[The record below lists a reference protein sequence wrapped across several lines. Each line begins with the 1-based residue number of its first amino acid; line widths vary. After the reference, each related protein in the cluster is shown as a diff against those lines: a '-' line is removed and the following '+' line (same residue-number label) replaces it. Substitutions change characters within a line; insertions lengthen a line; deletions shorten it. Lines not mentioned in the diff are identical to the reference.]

1 MNTTKERS
9 HGTNRKTA
17 RIAGFLYL
25 SYIILT
31 AIANGVGRAGILV
44 DGDAAATAAN
54 ILSKGMLFRI
64 GFVSDLVS
72 ALLFLLT
79 AWALYAL
86 LKQVNRN
93 LALLFLLLNGCGVA
107 VQCFSMIFLYAA
119 LPLVSGGGT
128 LDAFTTD
135 QLNAQAMFFLG
146 LYKAGF
152 TSAQLFYGAWTLP
165 LGYLVYKSGFFPK
178 ALGVMLM
185 LDCVAVLVWFF
196 QFFLLPSYPA
206 ISYVC
211 YAVGFIAEVGLTLW
225 LLVMGAKEQKPALAM
240 AG

>member
-1 MNTTKERS
+1 M
-9 HGTNRKTA
+9 TNFIEDVQPRTMA

-25 SYIILT
+25 SFIIFM
-31 AIANGVGRAGILV
+31 AIANVVGRMGIIV

-54 ILSKGMLFRI
+54 IIAKGMLFRI
-64 GFVSDLVS
+64 GFVSDLLS

-86 LKQVNRN
+86 LKQVNRT
-93 LALLFLLLNGCGVA
+93 LALLFLLLNICGVA
-107 VQCFSMIFLYAA
+107 IQCFSMIFLYAA
-119 LPLVSGGGT
+119 LPLLSGGGY

-165 LGYLVYKSGFFPK
+165 LGYLVFKSGFLPK
-178 ALGVMLM
+178 ALGVILM
-185 LDCVAVLVWFF
+185 LDCLAILVWFF
-196 QFFLLPSYPA
+196 QFFFLPSYPA
-206 ISYVC
+206 ISYPC
-211 YAVGFIAEVGLTLW
+211 YAVSFIAEFSLTLW
-225 LLVMGAKEQKPALAM
+225 LLIKGIKEERRT
-240 AG
+240 

>member
-1 MNTTKERS
+1 MNT
-9 HGTNRKTA
+9 NNKTA

-25 SYIILT
+25 SFIIFM
-31 AIANGVGRAGILV
+31 AIANGVGRSGIII

-54 ILSKGMLFRI
+54 IIAKGMLFRI
-64 GFVSDLVS
+64 GFVSDLLS

-86 LKQVNRN
+86 LKQVNRT
-93 LALLFLLLNGCGVA
+93 LALLFLLLNICGVA
-107 VQCFSMIFLYAA
+107 MQCFSMILLYAA
-119 LPLVSGGGT
+119 LPLLSGGEY
-128 LDAFTTD
+128 LHAFTPD

-165 LGYLVYKSGFFPK
+165 LGYLVFKSGFLPK
-178 ALGVMLM
+178 ALGVILM
-185 LDCVAVLVWFF
+185 LDCLAELVWFF
-196 QFFLLPSYPA
+196 QFSFLPSYPA
-206 ISYVC
+206 ISYPG
-211 YAVGFIAEVGLTLW
+211 YAVSFIAEVSLTLW
-225 LLVMGAKEQKPALAM
+225 LLIKGVKDKKPALVE